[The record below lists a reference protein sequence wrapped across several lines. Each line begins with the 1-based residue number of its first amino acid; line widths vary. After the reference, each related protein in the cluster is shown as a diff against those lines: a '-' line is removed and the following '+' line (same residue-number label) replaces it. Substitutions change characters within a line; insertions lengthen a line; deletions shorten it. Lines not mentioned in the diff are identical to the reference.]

1 MPRPSVAALH
11 AELCSSSADASASAL
26 YKLRDALRVHQSDLS
41 EYAAVRIAVT
51 DERLNLAR
59 EVIES
64 EPRVL
69 PLIFDAWEVAEQ
81 RSLSTL
87 KPVPIQLLAQL
98 LDLVSSHQPFHALGE
113 RLVNE
118 LLSTAAPWM
127 QRMLKYLQM
136 ASTSKRDKRD
146 NSKDTVAALV
156 SLRLL
161 TSMAT
166 FARGK
171 YSLATWEQFHWTSEM
186 HARLLSMRRRART
199 DSTVSLFNADIR
211 TQYIMF
217 LNAMLIQSYH
227 TTLKVALLELGQ
239 DCIPLVFRGLVSDP
253 GEVVQYVLV
262 VLHEEVFKESHIP
275 RGTKVK
281 LLQDQACASLIRLYS
296 REKDVVKG
304 STSVADIVHH
314 FFLSIGTH
322 PGFGICYK
330 DRGWYPRLEEG
341 SATTHAIPSTGIYN
355 KILAALLRQLSPTS
369 DLRQQ
374 ELALRI
380 LHACPELVSSYLNT
394 AQRKL
399 PVEAQLD
406 STWLSSMAFFGRI
419 MALPIPNCD
428 LPTPPPLNSLLA
440 NTIPDALLRALGR
453 GLRHSNKL
461 VQYFTS
467 LVVVRILQRIQ
478 AVGDMARN
486 AADQLGE
493 SAKGPWRSVLQSLE
507 LSCRKIVPSIETL
520 LPLVKEEGS
529 MRQEAALRALALYHT
544 VLPSM
549 TFDTRYDV
557 SKLLTSAFLDTKTQ
571 YALRLDQLC
580 QLHALQI
587 VANSTEMAFDLSAKA
602 SAAWPGHALRSNL
615 HFILSLYASTSG
627 IVQSR
632 ARDLLFYQLSKT
644 TVFAHDTSEI
654 QAWLITLP
662 LPDEGLSSVLNFV
675 DDCWQRCLKTPHR
688 YAERARSHFNRN
700 TSKLDINGAP
710 FASPL
715 LMTIVEQARIRLSK
729 KLFDTA
735 QGAEANAS
743 APIVAYIVRVL
754 LHFVADAKPYHA
766 LCDLLDELD
775 HAGTS
780 NDSTRRVFLTG
791 KTLLQSVRQATACDA
806 TEVRY
811 TALSNVDEKLVD
823 AQDSL
828 ADMEDKDS
836 IMTDWLA
843 SITVLQSRH
852 EDYPNLVHRI
862 KNRAWKMLFIVI
874 LERLEHTSK
883 QEVTQA
889 FQTLRMWCKTYE
901 LSPNDLLKYVL
912 ERSVVKA
919 WLAKESANP
928 AAAMFRLSIVSL
940 VCEMGSGRREYDKC
954 FAILVENISLKWD
967 EKVHDTALLQCAEQL
982 AYATPQTTPIVHAL
996 LGSVSQ
1002 TDNKS
1007 KYLKCLAKYAAAGTR
1022 FGAAETLHVLYE
1034 AMPSLI
1040 KLLPSPMSVNL
1051 LAEITRS
1058 ALLRGLD
1065 ALDPTASGTLSSLQ
1079 MVSRHDLKH
1088 AAVALGEYRG
1098 SEADVMLMRCLYAR
1112 PQIVSSV
1119 LETCNLH
1126 MAERVVV
1133 FPYTSLAIIE
1143 LHELGEDIDS
1153 KYPEFANAVM
1163 EVSLEAIKSQTKSIE
1178 SQCICLAL
1186 LSKQVAL
1193 RGRIQSELPK
1203 IFQGLQSVA
1212 FRHHLVWLT
1221 VQLNS
1226 PSLNTC
1232 VTEIGLRAIVQAY
1245 ANTNPILQPLR
1256 DTIRAFTAFL
1266 LRAVQAESTLAEPVV
1281 EAVIQHRLLD
1291 KDAIRLARILLNIA
1305 PLRSGSYA
1313 LRLLN
1318 ACMANTEVVAE
1329 AKKSSSSVRSELVL
1343 LITAL
1348 ARSATD
1354 ALSSPTT
1361 LARLVYLYRGSI
1373 SRDDRSLFKLLR
1385 GHEKLGQISVLD
1397 VMRCWISDPKL
1408 MPNSMQ
1414 RESLLDALLSLNP
1427 QRMHKTCVEFPRT
1440 SQASSPGADLYDP
1453 WFILNLV
1460 GGIILEREMK
1470 SEVSVDTSQTSAA
1483 PLTGLEWLSVLR
1495 TGSIGVVVCALSS
1508 HDDRLRSFAQGLL
1521 GKIYAS
1527 LLPTE
1532 FRERDLLLLILER
1545 IRDAIPPPPP
1555 TSVTGSYDEVPWLP
1569 TIITLFMANCLRA
1582 VGAPQITLFPSFC
1595 RFLLQRPKLDVHD
1608 VPLLYNL
1615 LHSTSDQ
1622 LHHER
1627 SWLLRFLGDSVVA
1640 HARLADARAL
1650 EARRRTR
1657 IDWRIFQRRHV
1668 WDLLLSLYDALM
1680 YNSSSAQSAAS
1691 IADTR
1696 DIVQLESIFTSVARI
1711 PYLASTLVTRRGFLQ
1726 WVAMQIDR
1734 GAGGKYWLELL
1745 ANLMGIQ
1752 LSRQDRLRHLEE
1764 IDRALEGTIVLQALS
1779 CTAKA
1784 LPNGMQVEEVQV
1796 ACRLLHSMLEFAV
1809 LREVPKYHSSETEIV
1824 IQLLELMST
1833 STFDT
1838 TLKNLRLQCILY
1850 GTQLS
1855 TDRTVHS
1862 RLKRLFERHLG
1873 ESINSH
1879 VHGPTADLEL
1889 GSNTLASQDNDL
1901 GSSSHI
1907 GLHLA
1912 EEEHEFACDMVHG
1925 TLFCLAC
1932 DDVIYD
1938 PRFEYV
1944 RQVEQR
1950 RSDVRR
1956 PDEKALDMMAAQD
1969 ALCTPHTTHTAP
1981 QGHRLES
1988 ICKVPR
1994 GLRNMGATCF
2004 LNVIL
2009 QSFLHNPLLRNYF
2022 LSDRHNATLCA
2033 VGKDCLACEMD
2044 KLYAE
2049 FFARPDK
2056 TGPYGPTSFLYA
2068 IWLDSSSA
2076 ELSQT
2081 GQHDAQEMFISAL
2094 NGIHGAL
2101 TQHAQGRTQLPHFPL
2116 DDPDVNQQLYDRSDR
2131 RSDGYIHAHQ
2141 DHGAGCPC
2149 VVHRT
2154 FCGVL
2159 QSSVTCLRCGKV
2171 TLTRDPFL
2179 DLSLDVRNDEASE
2192 TNLIDDSV
2200 LSKKKTAKKDEKNK
2214 KARAQGTPSLP
2225 EAQAQSLH
2233 ACLVRYCSPEQLGE
2247 ASYRCSEC
2255 QNSARAV
2262 KQLALLSL
2270 PPVLCIQL
2278 KRYEHAASATKVDSR
2293 VQFPLTMDVRDCC
2306 VDNDEQN
2313 RHFDPNAYL
2322 YDLFTVVVH
2331 EGTLSSGH
2339 YTNFSRWKNQWY
2351 RFDDDKVSP
2360 AIISQVLS
2368 AKAYQLFYIRRTLY
2382 NQASHGI
2389 HTKN

>member
-26 YKLRDALRVHQSDLS
+26 HKLRDALRVYQADLS
-41 EYAAVRIAVT
+41 EYAAVQVT
-51 DERLNLAR
+51 VNDERLLLTR

-87 KPVPIQLLAQL
+87 KPVPIQLLAQM
-98 LDLVSSHQPFHALGE
+98 LDLLSSHQPYHALGE
-113 RLVNE
+113 RILDD
-118 LLSTAAPWM
+118 LLSTAAPWI
-127 QRMLKYLQM
+127 QRMLKYLQV
-136 ASTSKRDKRD
+136 ASSSKRDKRK
-146 NSKDTVAALV
+146 NSNDTVAALV

-186 HARLLSMRRRART
+186 HARLLCMRRRTQT
-199 DSTVSLFNADIR
+199 DSTVSLYNADIR

-239 DCIPLVFRGLVSDP
+239 ECIPLVFRGLISDP
-253 GEVVQYVLV
+253 AEVVQYVLV
-262 VLHEEVFKESHIP
+262 VLHEEVFKENHIP

-296 REKDVVKG
+296 REKDVINVN
-304 STSVADIVHH
+304 TSVADIVHH
-314 FFLSIGTH
+314 FLLSIGTH

-341 SATTHAIPSTGIYN
+341 SATTNASTSTGIYN

-380 LHACPELVSSYLNT
+380 LHACPELTSSYLDT

-399 PVEAQLD
+399 SLEPHLD
-406 STWLSSMAFFGRI
+406 STWFSSMAFFGRI
-419 MALPIPNCD
+419 MALPIPSCD
-428 LPTPPPLNSLLA
+428 SPTPPPLNSLLA
-440 NTIPDALLRALGR
+440 NTVPDALLRALGR
-453 GLRHSNKL
+453 GLRHQNSL
-461 VQYFTS
+461 VQFFTS

-478 AVGDMARN
+478 AVGYMARN
-486 AADQLGE
+486 AANQLGE
-493 SAKGPWRSVLQSLE
+493 SAKGPWRSVLRLLE
-507 LSCRKIVPSIETL
+507 LSCRKSVPSIEFL
-520 LPLVKEEGS
+520 VPLVRENGS

-557 SKLLTSAFLDTKTQ
+557 SKLLTSAFLDTKTP
-571 YALRLDQLC
+571 YALHFDHLC

-602 SAAWPGHALRSNL
+602 STAWPGHALRSNL

-627 IVQSR
+627 IVRSR
-632 ARDLLFYQLSKT
+632 ARDLLISQLSRT
-644 TVFAHDTSEI
+644 PVFAHETSEI

-662 LPDEGLSSVLNFV
+662 SPDKGLSSVLNFI
-675 DDCWQRCLKTPHR
+675 DDCWQRCSKTPHR
-688 YAERARSHFNRN
+688 YAERARSHFTRN
-700 TSKLDINGAP
+700 PGELNMGGAP

-715 LMTIVEQARIRLSK
+715 LMAVVEQARIRLSK
-729 KLFDTA
+729 QLFDTA

-775 HAGTS
+775 HVS
-780 NDSTRRVFLTG
+780 PSQESTRRVVLVG
-791 KTLLQSVRQATACDA
+791 KTLLQSVRQPTASDA

-811 TALSNVDEKLVD
+811 TALSNVDDELVD
-823 AQDSL
+823 AQASL
-828 ADMEDKDS
+828 ADRKDEDS
-836 IMTDWLA
+836 VMTDWLA
-843 SITVLQSRH
+843 SIMVLQSRQR
-852 EDYPNLVHRI
+852 DYPNLVHRI
-862 KNRAWKMLFIVI
+862 KKCAWKMLFIVL
-874 LERLEHTSK
+874 LERLEEASK
-883 QEVTQA
+883 QEITQT
-889 FQTLRMWCKTYE
+889 FETLRMWCKTFE
-901 LSPNDLLKYVL
+901 LSPDDLLKYVL
-912 ERSVVKA
+912 ERSVVKV
-919 WLAKESANP
+919 WLAKESTNP
-928 AAAMFRLSIVSL
+928 AAAMFRLSVVSL
-940 VCEMGSGRREYDKC
+940 VCDIGSGRSEYEKC
-954 FAILVENISLKWD
+954 FAILVENVSLKWD
-967 EKVHDTALLQCAEQL
+967 EKVQDTTLLQCAERL
-982 AYATPQTTPIVHAL
+982 AYATPQTTAIVHAL
-996 LGSVSQ
+996 LRSVSQ
-1002 TDNKS
+1002 SDDKNG
-1007 KYLKCLAKYAAAGTR
+1007 YLKCLARYAAAGTR
-1022 FGAAETLHVLYE
+1022 CGASETLRILYE

-1040 KLLPSPMSVNL
+1040 QLLPSPMSVNL
-1051 LAEITRS
+1051 IAEIIRS
-1058 ALLRGLD
+1058 ALLHGLD
-1065 ALDPTASGTLSSLQ
+1065 ALEPTASGTLTSLH
-1079 MVSRHDLKH
+1079 MLSKHDLKH

-1098 SEADVMLMRCLYAR
+1098 LEADVLLMRCLYAK
-1112 PQIVSSV
+1112 PQIIGSV
-1119 LETCNLH
+1119 LEACNLH
-1126 MAERVVV
+1126 MAECVVE
-1133 FPYTSLAIIE
+1133 FPLTSLAIIE
-1143 LHELGEDIDS
+1143 LHEVGQNVDS
-1153 KYPEFANAVM
+1153 YYSGFANAVL
-1163 EVSLEAIKSQTKSIE
+1163 EASLEAIKAQKQSIE
-1178 SQCICLAL
+1178 VQCICLAN
-1186 LSKQVAL
+1186 LSKQVEF
-1193 RGRIQSELPK
+1193 RGRIQSELLK
-1203 IFQGLQSVA
+1203 IFQGQRSVA
-1212 FRHHLVWLT
+1212 FRRELVWLT
-1221 VQLNS
+1221 IQLNA
-1226 PSLNTC
+1226 PNLNAC
-1232 VTEIGLRAIVQAY
+1232 LTEIGLHAIVQAY
-1245 ANTNPILQPLR
+1245 ANPNPILQPLR
-1256 DTIRAFTAFL
+1256 DTIRTFTAFL
-1266 LRAVQAESTLAEPVV
+1266 LRAAEADFPLAEPVM

-1291 KDAIRLARILLNIA
+1291 KDAIRLARILLDIA
-1305 PLRSGSYA
+1305 PLRSGNYA

-1318 ACMANTEVVAE
+1318 TCMANTDVVAE
-1329 AKKSSSSVRSELVL
+1329 AKKSSTYVRSELIL
-1343 LITAL
+1343 MITTL
-1348 ARSATD
+1348 ARSATE

-1361 LARLVYLYRGSI
+1361 LARLIYLYEGSM

-1385 GHEKLGQISVLD
+1385 DQEKSGQISVLD
-1397 VMRCWISDPKL
+1397 VMRCWTSDPKIV
-1408 MPNSMQ
+1408 PNSMQ

-1440 SQASSPGADLYDP
+1440 SQASSSATDIYDP

-1460 GGIILEREMK
+1460 GGVILEREK
-1470 SEVSVDTSQTSAA
+1470 RPEVSVDNSQTNPA

-1495 TGSIGVVVCALSS
+1495 TGSVGVVVCALSA
-1508 HDDRLRSFAQGLL
+1508 HDDTLRSFALGLL

-1527 LLPTE
+1527 LHPTE

-1582 VGAPQITLFPSFC
+1582 VGAPQLTLFPSFC

-1627 SWLLRFLGDSVVA
+1627 SWLLRFLKDAVVA

-1668 WDLLLSLYDALM
+1668 WDLLLSLYDALI
-1680 YNSSSAQSAAS
+1680 YNVSSAQSAAS
-1691 IADTR
+1691 IANTR
-1696 DIVQLESIFTSVARI
+1696 DIAQLESIFTSVVRI

-1726 WVAMQIDR
+1726 WVAMQINR

-1745 ANLMGIQ
+1745 ANLTGIH
-1752 LSRQDRLRHLEE
+1752 LSRQDRLKHLEE
-1764 IDRALEGTIVLQALS
+1764 IDRALEGTIVIQVLS

-1784 LPNGMQVEEVQV
+1784 LPTGMQVEEVQV
-1796 ACRLLHSMLEFAV
+1796 TCRLLHSILEFAV
-1809 LREVPKYHSSETEIV
+1809 LRETSKYQSPETEIV
-1824 IQLLELMST
+1824 IQLLDQMT
-1833 STFDT
+1833 AFPFDT
-1838 TLKNLRLQCILY
+1838 TLKDLRLECILY

-1855 TDRTVHS
+1855 TDRIVHG
-1862 RLKRLFERHLG
+1862 RLRRLFEQRLG
-1873 ESINSH
+1873 ECLNSPALRYGRKLIEGEIRPDDGDEDNDQRNETTRLTYPTCSVCKLDLCRPYICLDCSH
-1879 VHGPTADLEL
+1879 IACFFRDPITDVHGPLADSEL
-1889 GSNTLASQDNDL
+1889 DGNTLATQENDL

-1912 EEEHEFACDMVHG
+1912 EEEHGFACDMVHG

-1944 RQVEQR
+1944 RRAEQR

-1956 PDEKALDMMAAQD
+1956 PDEKVLDMMASQD
-1969 ALCTPHTTHTAP
+1969 AL
-1981 QGHRLES
+1981 S
-1988 ICKVPR
+1988 
-1994 GLRNMGATCF
+1994 
-2004 LNVIL
+2004 
-2009 QSFLHNPLLRNYF
+2009 
-2022 LSDRHNATLCA
+2022 
-2033 VGKDCLACEMD
+2033 
-2044 KLYAE
+2044 
-2049 FFARPDK
+2049 
-2056 TGPYGPTSFLYA
+2056 
-2068 IWLDSSSA
+2068 

-2131 RSDGYIHAHQ
+2131 RADGYLHTHQ
-2141 DHGAGCPC
+2141 DHGAGCP
-2149 VVHRT
+2149 
-2154 FCGVL
+2154 
-2159 QSSVTCLRCGKV
+2159 KV
-2171 TLTRDPFL
+2171 THTRDPFL
-2179 DLSLDVRNDEASE
+2179 DLSLDVRNDETSDS
-2192 TNLIDDSV
+2192 NVNDDTI
-2200 LSKKKTAKKDEKNK
+2200 LSKKKTTKKDDKNK

-2293 VQFPLTMDVRDCC
+2293 VHFPLTMDVRDCC
-2306 VDNDEQN
+2306 VDSDEQS

-2322 YDLFTVVVH
+2322 YDLFTVVIH

-2360 AIISQVLS
+2360 ATISQVLS
-2368 AKAYQLFYIRRTLY
+2368 AKAYQLFYLRRALY

-2389 HTKN
+2389 HTKK